1 MRIFVSILIIFSC
14 SNLFAQEFNCSVQV
28 DSRQV
33 QGTDKKVFDD
43 MQTALVEFINDRQ
56 WTNYKFKTE
65 ERIDCSIVIIITERV
80 STDVFKATMNIV
92 ASRPA
97 YKTSYTSTLL
107 NYIDKD
113 FDFEYVQFQ
122 PLDFQENTHVSNL
135 TSVIAYYLYIILGL
149 DFDSFSQFGGT
160 QFYEKAEAIVN
171 TAQNA
176 PESGWKAFEGQRNR
190 YWLVENYLNNTYSDL
205 RAFLYQYHREGL
217 DVMSDKAEQGR
228 AAICQSLSYLK
239 NIHDERP
246 GLFSLQLMLDA
257 KGDEIINVFSEG
269 NPKEKADAANIM
281 KEVDP
286 ANASKYSKIT
296 GRN

>member
-1 MRIFVSILIIFSC
+1 MRIFVSILIYFSC
-14 SNLFAQEFNCSVQV
+14 FSLFAQEFNCSVQV

-43 MQTALVEFINDRQ
+43 MQTSIVEFINDRQ
-56 WTNYKFKTE
+56 WTNYQFKTE

-92 ASRPA
+92 ASRPV

-113 FDFEYVQFQ
+113 FDFEYAQFQ
-122 PLDFQENTHVSNL
+122 PLDFRENTHVSNL

-171 TAQNA
+171 AAQNA
-176 PESGWKAFEGQRNR
+176 RESGWKAFEGQRNR
-190 YWLVENYLNNTYSDL
+190 YWLVENYLNKTYSDL
-205 RAFLYQYHREGL
+205 RVFLYQYHREGL

-228 AAICQSLSYLK
+228 GAIGQSLNFLK
-239 NIHDERP
+239 SIHDEKP